1 MRDGIS
7 KLILFIRMHFS
18 MLPNPRGF
26 PHHTDLSGTIVP
38 GTLHDI
44 VNATL
49 LHTVPVIRS
58 SYQMSPVQIVDC
70 NTESADLSKCTE
82 GTVAEGSV
90 RLVSARGGSLLIGYR
105 TTPGEG
111 LAGYTIMGR
120 V

>member
-1 MRDGIS
+1 
-7 KLILFIRMHFS
+7 

-58 SYQMSPVQIVDC
+58 SYQMFPVQIVDC
-70 NTESADLSKCTE
+70 NTESADLSKATE

-111 LAGYTIMGR
+111 LAGYTNMGR